1 MEKILKIQLDMEE
14 ATYPVIHI
22 NIYGGNNQ
30 ILPNATKAEQYFYD
44 ASAETRPAEQ
54 PLLPSGWTP
63 DDEKRF
69 SLYIGRKEELPA
81 YIATLAAC
89 RTAKEV
95 GEAVALMCADDPKLD
110 GRLVS
115 TEKFIRVILPFLTGV
130 SKGKGIDN
138 LRINIDDAWA
148 AYRKN
153 RKEKPDLG

>member
-1 MEKILKIQLDMEE
+1 MEE
-14 ATYPVIHI
+14 IIYPAIHI

-30 ILPNATKAEQYFYD
+30 ILPNATKAEQHFYFT
-44 ASAETRPAEQ
+44 AEEVRPTDHPLQ
-54 PLLPSGWTP
+54 PHTWNP

-69 SLYIGRKEELPA
+69 SLYIDNKEKLSA

-89 RTAKEV
+89 KTAREV

-110 GRLVS
+110 CRLIS

-138 LRINIDDAWA
+138 LRLNIDDAWTG
-148 AYRKN
+148 YKKTSGKN
-153 RKEKPDLG
+153 QSLDKRQSILG